1 MFVRNDKINEKDAG
15 DGLFKKCAYIF
26 TTVFTL
32 SRVFDGI
39 TSILKANL
47 THIFY
52 PPSTERLSRVT
63 PRYAFLFKPSSNK
76 CV

>member
-39 TSILKANL
+39 TSI
-47 THIFY
+47 
-52 PPSTERLSRVT
+52 
-63 PRYAFLFKPSSNK
+63 
-76 CV
+76 